1 MPFHRGV
8 HSRVLHKEV
17 SLKMRNRITVD
28 EISVSLNKK
37 GATSDHK
44 VEVRTVRKCITHYE
58 ISEKIRLNLTVYI
71 HTKVQ

>member
-1 MPFHRGV
+1 
-8 HSRVLHKEV
+8 
-17 SLKMRNRITVD
+17 MRNRITVD